1 MATLT
6 PGILLKLLQ
15 TMNSTTRVT
24 GDHRSPILQV
34 IGIVPA
40 LAGSTDLWPNH
51 GFFLSLSD
59 SINSTYVSLS
69 EKDTDLI
76 LTNRLQIGQFVY
88 VDKLEFDSPV
98 PRANGVRPIAGRHP
112 FVGSPEQLRVKLS
125 SSSREFVIQPVSDT
139 DLGHDPISTASLSK
153 RPEIV
158 KKDENV
164 RELRNRQVK
173 KDYEDSEGGTSKV
186 VNKAPQPQRFSSP
199 AARKK
204 SIGAVIEPIRDP
216 SPAGKLKRDPSPAGK
231 MKRSSSPVPSKCVV
245 PSLVAAKDDNRKT
258 AKEPAIIVPSRY
270 RQPSP
275 NGRKQAS
282 PSTRR
287 MSMSPGRRLSTGVKG
302 DSSGKKKLANIAA
315 GISKASEAL
324 VGSSKGN
331 RKNWDESPGAGT
343 GSGEQKEKGG
353 FRSKPDFQAILRTQE
368 AISRRLSDVSLTQHN
383 QDESSGFENSNPNLG
398 EGSFLTEKS
407 SNVAPVIAVHE
418 KKWTDGSVPLDS
430 ISSELAKL
438 GKEAM
443 QRKIVASAAAAEA
456 LQEAVA
462 TESILRSLSMFSHL
476 CSTSKAG
483 NPLPTIDGFMS
494 IYSDVVKSAAVAES
508 VFTSHKSSSPANNI
522 STSQSKFSLWVEAAL
537 ATDLEVVSLLT
548 NQNIESPTTLQRTT
562 SKNQSL
568 NAPNKSYNATS
579 SSTAD
584 AWIRGYG
591 MKETAELGIKLQK
604 DMQMW
609 FIRFVEESIDA
620 GFQVFGKSG
629 NTAGGLNGSPIAAIL
644 SQLKRVNEWL
654 DRVVLKRDDLLTQ
667 KIERLKR
674 KIYGFVIQH
683 VGTTADMQIAS
694 S

>member
-88 VDKLEFDSPV
+88 IEKLEFDSPV
-98 PRANGVRPIAGRHP
+98 PRANGIRPIAGRHP

-164 RELRNRQVK
+164 RELRTRQVVK
-173 KDYEDSEGGTSKV
+173 KDIEDSEGGNGKV
-186 VNKAPQPQRFSSP
+186 VNKVPQPQRFSSP

-204 SIGAVIEPIRDP
+204 SIGAAIE
-216 SPAGKLKRDPSPAGK
+216 L
-231 MKRSSSPVPSKCVV
+231 
-245 PSLVAAKDDNRKT
+245 
-258 AKEPAIIVPSRY
+258 
-270 RQPSP
+270 
-275 NGRKQAS
+275 
-282 PSTRR
+282 
-287 MSMSPGRRLSTGVKG
+287 
-302 DSSGKKKLANIAA
+302 
-315 GISKASEAL
+315 
-324 VGSSKGN
+324 
-331 RKNWDESPGAGT
+331 
-343 GSGEQKEKGG
+343 
-353 FRSKPDFQAILRTQE
+353 
-368 AISRRLSDVSLTQHN
+368 
-383 QDESSGFENSNPNLG
+383 
-398 EGSFLTEKS
+398 
-407 SNVAPVIAVHE
+407 
-418 KKWTDGSVPLDS
+418 
-430 ISSELAKL
+430 
-438 GKEAM
+438 EAM
-443 QRKIVASAAAAEA
+443 QRKIVASTAAAEA

-494 IYSDVVKSAAVAES
+494 IYSDVAKSAAVAES
-508 VFTSHKSSSPANNI
+508 VFTSHKSSSPTNNI
-522 STSQSKFSLWVEAAL
+522 STNQSKFSLWVEAAL

-548 NQNIESPTTLQRTT
+548 NQNIEAPTTLQKSS
-562 SKNQSL
+562 SKNQS
-568 NAPNKSYNATS
+568 P
-579 SSTAD
+579 STAD

-591 MKETAELGIKLQK
+591 MKETAELGTKLQK

>member
-1 MATLT
+1 M
-6 PGILLKLLQ
+6 
-15 TMNSTTRVT
+15 
-24 GDHRSPILQV
+24 
-34 IGIVPA
+34 
-40 LAGSTDLWPNH
+40 
-51 GFFLSLSD
+51 
-59 SINSTYVSLS
+59 
-69 EKDTDLI
+69 
-76 LTNRLQIGQFVY
+76 
-88 VDKLEFDSPV
+88 
-98 PRANGVRPIAGRHP
+98 
-112 FVGSPEQLRVKLS
+112 
-125 SSSREFVIQPVSDT
+125 
-139 DLGHDPISTASLSK
+139 
-153 RPEIV
+153 
-158 KKDENV
+158 
-164 RELRNRQVK
+164 
-173 KDYEDSEGGTSKV
+173 
-186 VNKAPQPQRFSSP
+186 
-199 AARKK
+199 
-204 SIGAVIEPIRDP
+204 
-216 SPAGKLKRDPSPAGK
+216 
-231 MKRSSSPVPSKCVV
+231 
-245 PSLVAAKDDNRKT
+245 
-258 AKEPAIIVPSRY
+258 
-270 RQPSP
+270 
-275 NGRKQAS
+275 
-282 PSTRR
+282 
-287 MSMSPGRRLSTGVKG
+287 
-302 DSSGKKKLANIAA
+302 
-315 GISKASEAL
+315 
-324 VGSSKGN
+324 
-331 RKNWDESPGAGT
+331 
-343 GSGEQKEKGG
+343 
-353 FRSKPDFQAILRTQE
+353 
-368 AISRRLSDVSLTQHN
+368 SDVSLTQHN
-383 QDESSGFENSNPNLG
+383 QDDSSGFENSNPNLG
-398 EGSFLTEKS
+398 EGSFVTEKS

-494 IYSDVVKSAAVAES
+494 IYSDVVKSVAVAES
-508 VFTSHKSSSPANNI
+508 VFTSHKSSPPANNI

-548 NQNIESPTTLQRTT
+548 NQNIEAPTTLQRSS

-579 SSTAD
+579 PSTAD

-591 MKETAELGIKLQK
+591 MKETSELGTKLQK
-604 DMQMW
+604 EMQMW

-654 DRVVLKRDDLLTQ
+654 DRVVLRRDDMLTQ